1 MSTLKFLNKPPTK
14 PIGPQPKP
22 KAAFLDPGNPWA
34 TPSTRSGTGSTPPAR
49 LAPPKTPARSAPT
62 PQRAAV
68 PSRGYNYTES
78 DTASGK
84 PAYVRRQEIDQA
96 QMAAQATQQR
106 RARPAPTPA
115 PVKPVLTVA
124 ARPLQLANAG
134 DDYEAQRMAVRNA
147 APPRPQPQPE
157 TPARPAP
164 PDAWDVARAVWGPM
178 YRYPNPLWTLGYGMD
193 ALTLFMDGTAE
204 AWNASAPP
212 ANNLATRAAPQ
223 QPTPQAATTYQP
235 TPAQP
240 AYRPASATST
250 VTATPAPVT
259 NAAPWQMA
267 PTAEQAMAARPMQPT
282 PTRAA
287 PTPTQQTAQPSQMAP
302 TAEQA
307 IPVRSMQPAPPNVA
321 TPGIDVPAPLSPT
334 TTPTTT
340 QATASG
346 PFYGYAPPDAMT
358 APRTVDTQ
366 RGQRMPYY
374 MTDRPNVSGWGQ
386 RALMT
391 DEALAAED
399 ARRQRDAA
407 GSFSALQASGRYRP
421 WSSYSPAE
429 KYYLR
434 YGVMP
439 EGAQLA
445 PDTSGAEALAANEAQ
460 NQRLYDEYWDRYRP
474 VIRGRRWYGG
484 MRPGQE
490 QTMYGSE
497 MAAAMQQRVQPAGTQ
512 AAPATTTTAATPA
525 QAAQIAKNNQIV
537 MQVNPQAAT
546 TGVRAQDANAVAREI
561 AKRYMPDKDVSTL
574 TLAEIGAILAM
585 SYTPPPGL
593 AQQYGYDMEWLA
605 QYVPT
610 K

>member
-22 KAAFLDPGNPWA
+22 KSAFLDPVNPWA
-34 TPSTRSGTGSTPPAR
+34 VPSTRSGTGSTPPAR
-49 LAPPKTPARSAPT
+49 PAPPKTPAPT
-62 PQRAAV
+62 PQRAAI

-84 PAYVRRQEIDQA
+84 PAYVRRQEIDNA
-96 QMAAQATQQR
+96 QMAAQATRQR
-106 RARPAPTPA
+106 RARPTPAAA
-115 PVKPVLTVA
+115 PVKPALTVS
-124 ARPLQLANAG
+124 ARPLQNQLANAG
-134 DDYEAQRMAVRNA
+134 DDYGAQRMAVRNA

-157 TPARPAP
+157 TPVTPAP
-164 PDAWDVARAVWGPM
+164 PDAWDVAHGAWREM
-178 YRYPNPLWTLGYGMD
+178 YRYPNPLAPLAFQMD
-193 ALTLFMDGTAE
+193 ALTLFMDGFGE
-204 AWNASAPP
+204 AWSAPTPP
-212 ANNLATRAAPQ
+212 ANNLATRATPQ

-235 TPAQP
+235 APAQP

-250 VTATPAPVT
+250 VT

-267 PTAEQAMAARPMQPT
+267 PTAEQAMAARPLQPT

-287 PTPTQQTAQPSQMAP
+287 PTPTQQPAQPSQMAL

-307 IPVRSMQPAPPNVA
+307 IPVRSMQPAPANAA
-321 TPGIDVPAPLSPT
+321 TPGIDVPAPLPPT
-334 TTPTTT
+334 TTPATPATT

-346 PFYGYAPPDAMT
+346 PFYGYAPPGPLT
-358 APRTVDTQ
+358 AARTVQTQ
-366 RGQRMPYY
+366 RGQLTPY
-374 MTDRPNVSGWGQ
+374 MTDRPQYTGWGV
-386 RALMT
+386 RALLS
-391 DEALAAED
+391 DGALAAED
-399 ARRQRDAA
+399 AKRQRDAA

-439 EGAQLA
+439 EGEQLPPDYSGIEAMAQSRAQTERLKGEYVDRYGRY
-445 PDTSGAEALAANEAQ
+445 PRWDGYRVYDPAATQVAAWQASPERAKYLEAQ
-460 NQRLYDEYWDRYRP
+460 
-474 VIRGRRWYGG
+474 
-484 MRPGQE
+484 
-490 QTMYGSE
+490 
-497 MAAAMQQRVQPAGTQ
+497 GTAQ
-512 AAPATTTTAATPA
+512 AAPVMATTPTGPA
-525 QAAQIAKNNQIV
+525 QAAQIARNNQ
-537 MQVNPQAAT
+537 MLLQVNPQAAT
-546 TGVRAQDANAVAREI
+546 TGVRAQDANTVAREI

-574 TLAEIGAILAM
+574 TLADIGAMLAM

-605 QYVPT
+605 QYVQT

>member
-1 MSTLKFLNKPPTK
+1 MSSLRFLDKPATK

-22 KAAFLDPGNPWA
+22 KSAFLDPVNPWA
-34 TPSTRSGTGSTPPAR
+34 VGGGTPPAR
-49 LAPPKTPARSAPT
+49 PAPPKTPAPARSTPP

-84 PAYVRRQEIDQA
+84 PAYVRRQEIDNA

-106 RARPAPTPA
+106 RPRPAPTPA
-115 PVKPVLTVA
+115 PVKPVLTVT
-124 ARPLQLANAG
+124 ARPLQNQLANAG
-134 DDYEAQRMAVRNA
+134 DDDEAQRMAVRNA

-157 TPARPAP
+157 TPVTPAP
-164 PDAWDVARAVWGPM
+164 PDAWDVARTVWGAM
-178 YRYPNPLWTLGYGMD
+178 YRYPNPLWTLGYSMD
-193 ALTLFMDGTAE
+193 ALTLFLEGTAE
-204 AWNASAPP
+204 AWNASTPP
-212 ANNLATRAAPQ
+212 ANNLATRATPQ
-223 QPTPQAATTYQP
+223 QPTPQAATGYQP

-240 AYRPASATST
+240 AYKPASATNGRPPVAPPT
-250 VTATPAPVT
+250 APVT

-267 PTAEQAMAARPMQPT
+267 PTAEQAM
-282 PTRAA
+282 
-287 PTPTQQTAQPSQMAP
+287 
-302 TAEQA
+302 
-307 IPVRSMQPAPPNVA
+307 PVRSMQPAPANTA
-321 TPGIDVPAPLSPT
+321 TPGANVPAPLPPT
-334 TTPTTT
+334 TTPTTPATT

-346 PFYGYAPPDAMT
+346 PFYGYAPPGPLT
-358 APRTVDTQ
+358 AARTVQTQ
-366 RGQRMPYY
+366 RGQLTPY
-374 MTDRPNVSGWGQ
+374 MTDRPQYTGWGQ
-386 RALMT
+386 RALLS
-391 DEALAAED
+391 DGALAVED
-399 ARRQRDAA
+399 ARRQRDQA
-407 GSFSALQASGRYRP
+407 GSFSALQASGRFRP

-445 PDTSGAEALAANEAQ
+445 PDTSGVEALAANEAQ
-460 NQRLYDEYWDRYRP
+460 NQRLYDEYWDRYGN

-484 MRPGQE
+484 TRPGQE

-497 MAAAMQQRVQPAGTQ
+497 MAAAMQQRVQPAGTPTI
-512 AAPATTTTAATPA
+512 AEPA
-525 QAAQIAKNNQIV
+525 QVAQIARNNQ
-537 MQVNPQAAT
+537 MLLQVNPQAAT

-574 TLAEIGAILAM
+574 TLAEIGALLAM

-593 AQQYGYDMEWLA
+593 ARQYGYDMEWLA
-605 QYVPT
+605 QYVQT